1 MAHDAAD
8 RLKIQAVGG
17 GRGVGNTAITL
28 KTYVGKVR
36 IVQVDPAQKS
46 CSPELVRTELEKII
60 SSPGFARNDRLSGFL
75 RFVVEQEL
83 SGRGDE
89 LKESIIGVE
98 FLGRRPD
105 YDVRQDSVVRSE
117 AGKLRARLAEYYVAE
132 GAADG
137 LIIELPKG
145 GYKPAFRHI
154 EQATAPTPEPAESRR
169 PVWIWLAVGLAGCA
183 IVSALLW
190 RQGILHQNAPIP
202 IAVLPLVNLD
212 WNPDHDYFA
221 DGLTDEIIR
230 NLSIIDG
237 LAVRSQTS
245 SFAFKGKPQNVHDV
259 GKRLNAEYV
268 LEGSVL
274 HIGQQL
280 RINAQLVRVRDDF
293 PLWSGKY
300 DRELTDVF
308 AIQDE
313 ISRGIVNGLRLKL
326 GRGQRRYETSTEA
339 YDLYLRARALPIQ
352 HGSRGIDESIGPLEE
367 SIAKDPSFAPAYA
380 ELAAAYAARSGESR
394 QDIPD
399 EVRKMR
405 AAAEQA
411 IRLDPLLAEAHD
423 ALGILY
429 ARDARWVDSE
439 KSFRRAMEIDPNSSA
454 SQRDFALYLLWSL
467 GRFEEALH
475 QLRLAEKNDP
485 LSPQLQFNLGWLL
498 PSVGRYDEAAGY
510 CNKLPADHPG
520 RNKCLGRA
528 LLGQGKTE
536 EAIQIFIKSEDRSDR
551 ANLGYAYAR
560 SGRREEAEKLAID
573 LSPRPLQQALVF
585 AGLGD
590 RERTLEALGR
600 MAVVG
605 PVRMGSIL
613 SLPELALLRGDPRL
627 KALRKRVG
635 LPE

>member
-1 MAHDAAD
+1 MPPQLTEPVRAE
-8 RLKIQAVGG
+8 LQ
-17 GRGVGNTAITL
+17 
-28 KTYVGKVR
+28 KV
-36 IVQVDPAQKS
+36 
-46 CSPELVRTELEKII
+46 L
-60 SSPGFARNDRLSGFL
+60 SSSGFARNDRLSGFL

-98 FLGRRPD
+98 FFGRPAD
-105 YDVRQDSVVRSE
+105 YNVRQDSVVRNE

-132 GAADG
+132 GAEDG

-154 EQATAPTPEPAESRR
+154 EKATAPAPRPAEPPRR
-169 PVWIWLAVGLAGCA
+169 VWLWLTFVLAGSA
-183 IVSALLW
+183 IVLAALW
-190 RQGILHQNAPIP
+190 WQGILHRSTPIP
-202 IAVLPLVNLD
+202 IAVLPLINLD
-212 WNPDHDYFA
+212 RKPDHDYFA
-221 DGLTDEIIR
+221 DGLTGEIIR

-245 SFAFKGKPQNVHDV
+245 SFALKGKSQNVREV
-259 GKRLNAEYV
+259 GRQLDAEYV

-274 HIGQQL
+274 LSGQQL

-308 AIQDE
+308 AVQDE

-326 GRGQRRYETSTEA
+326 GQGRRRYETSEEA
-339 YDLYLRARALPIQ
+339 YDLYLRARALQIQ
-352 HGSRGIDESIGPLEE
+352 HGQRGFDESIGPMEE
-367 SIAKDPSFAPAYA
+367 ATAKDPSFAPAYA
-380 ELAAAYAARSGESR
+380 GLAAAYAVRSGESR

-405 AAAEQA
+405 AAVEQA
-411 IRLDPLLAEAHD
+411 VRLDPLLAEAHD
-423 ALGILY
+423 ALGMLY
-429 ARDARWVDSE
+429 ARDARWVESE
-439 KSFRRAMEIDPNSSA
+439 KSFRRAIELDPNNSA
-454 SQRDFALYLLWSL
+454 SHSGYALYLLWSL
-467 GRFEEALH
+467 GRVEDALY

-485 LSPQLQFNLGWLL
+485 LSPQTQFDLGWSLI
-498 PSVGRYDEAAGY
+498 SAGRYDEAAGY
-510 CNKLPADHPG
+510 CNRLPAGHQAK
-520 RNKCLGRA
+520 NMCLGRA
-528 LLGQGKTE
+528 LVGQGRTQ
-536 EAIQIFIKSEDRSDR
+536 EAIRIFIKSNLRSER
-551 ANLGYAYAR
+551 GFLGYAYAR
-560 SGRREEAEKLAID
+560 SGRREEAQELAAD
-573 LSPRPLQQALVF
+573 LPPVQQAVIF

-590 RERTLEALGR
+590 KERALAALDR
-600 MAVVG
+600 MAVTG

-627 KALRKRVG
+627 KVLRKRVG